1 MSVENWTHLVEE
13 GRDLTE
19 LGGERPH
26 VLLADGDGLPGVD
39 QEHVVVRVLLLDG
52 QTSLPEI
59 LVKSEYRLL
68 SAHSP
73 GAVSH
78 GGLVVHE
85 ADQLDVVLTLNRF
98 KW

>member
-1 MSVENWTHLVEE
+1 MLIEDCTHLVEE
-13 GRDLTE
+13 GRNLTK

-39 QEHVVVRVLLLDG
+39 QEHVKVRVLLLDG
-52 QTSLPEI
+52 QTSVPVI
-59 LVKSEYRLL
+59 LDKSEYRLL

-73 GAVSH
+73 GAVSF
-78 GGLVVHE
+78 GGVGVDE
-85 ADQLDVVLTLNRF
+85 ADQLNVVLGLNKF